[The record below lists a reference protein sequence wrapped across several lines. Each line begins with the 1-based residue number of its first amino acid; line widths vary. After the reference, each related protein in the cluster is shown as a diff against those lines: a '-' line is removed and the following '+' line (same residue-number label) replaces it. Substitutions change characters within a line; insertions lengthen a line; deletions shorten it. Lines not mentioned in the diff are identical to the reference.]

1 MRWMPQGGDTWDEH
15 EHPESKVLKVCK
27 GLSGLKD
34 SVGFLYETEPFAISV
49 GFGVHDLEAVYHFRH
64 VISINHPIVNHK
76 GLQHQASE
84 DTLLTSIG
92 VPNQLVSFSPA
103 NFWGQCWWRF
113 LKAVEFEIGRMLL
126 RCIIFHGSHCSTT
139 FQWTRPWQEMIF
151 SHCLEVLEQSSSETK
166 KCSVGGSWSG
176 IRMRR
181 WRDEDVGKS
190 PLTKAQ
196 SFIINDCFYCVIPF
210 NSGRRVLLKRRCVIW
225 RLFKSLWKEWLS
237 TPKCNGLS
245 LPSFAILVELQVT
258 EMFPNQKPMMFFLEP
273 SWLTLV
279 TVKYIIWS
287 IRCDFEQ
294 RVCLSFL
301 FIYFYISLDSE
312 PLVMPFHLDS
322 QLLG

>member
-139 FQWTRPWQEMIF
+139 FQWTG
-151 SHCLEVLEQSSSETK
+151 LD
-166 KCSVGGSWSG
+166 
-176 IRMRR
+176 RR
-181 WRDEDVGKS
+181 WFFHI
-190 PLTKAQ
+190 A
-196 SFIINDCFYCVIPF
+196 
-210 NSGRRVLLKRRCVIW
+210 
-225 RLFKSLWKEWLS
+225 WKFWS
-237 TPKCNGLS
+237 S
-245 LPSFAILVELQVT
+245 LPVKRKNAVLGGRDPGSGWGDE
-258 EMFPNQKPMMFFLEP
+258 EMKMLENHLWPKHSP
-273 SWLTLV
+273 S
-279 TVKYIIWS
+279 
-287 IRCDFEQ
+287 
-294 RVCLSFL
+294 
-301 FIYFYISLDSE
+301 
-312 PLVMPFHLDS
+312 
-322 QLLG
+322 